1 MARTSLT
8 VNGRAYAWPCAP
20 CVVICA
26 DGLDMAYLEAA
37 EAADRA
43 PFFTAARADGR
54 LRLCK
59 GAMPSFTNPNNC
71 SIVTGRPP
79 SVHGIAGNFF
89 LEPGSAKPVMMNDPS
104 FLRAPSI
111 LAEFSQ
117 AGAKVC
123 VVTAKDKLRKLL
135 GKGLDMTSAVCFSTE
150 FAADV
155 SVAEHG
161 LMEAPI
167 LFDIPSVYSAEVSQ
181 AVFAAG
187 LSLLETH
194 QPDLMYLSTTDY
206 IQHMFAPDEDGAIA
220 FTEMVDGY
228 CQALTNAG
236 ARVVLTADHGM
247 NAKFLPDGQ
256 PNVTYLQDFLD
267 RFAPGSLVILP
278 ITDPYV
284 VHHGALG
291 SFATVYVPPD
301 DNIDSV
307 AVMLRDLPAV
317 ELVITAEEAEEVLEL
332 PRDRIGDL
340 CIMARRDAVLGTRA
354 DEHDLSQL
362 TRPLRSHG
370 GLHEQ
375 PVPIACSH
383 TPAEWPDK
391 LRNFDAFDVVLN
403 RIAGA

>member
-1 MARTSLT
+1 MANAPLT
-8 VNGRAYAWPCAP
+8 VNDRQFAWPTQP

-26 DGLDMAYLEAA
+26 DGFDMAYLEAA
-37 EAADRA
+37 EALDRA
-43 PFFTAARADGR
+43 PFFAKARAEGR
-54 LRLCK
+54 LRGAK

-71 SIVTGRPP
+71 SIVTGTPP
-79 SVHGIAGNFF
+79 RVHGIAGNFF
-89 LEPGSAKPVMMNDPS
+89 LEPGTANPVMMNDPA

-111 LAEFSQ
+111 LATFSQ

-135 GKGLDMTSAVCFSTE
+135 GHGLDMSTAVCFSTE

-155 SVAEHG
+155 TEAEHG
-161 LMEAPI
+161 IAEAPI
-167 LFDIPSVYSAEVSQ
+167 PFPIPSVYSAEVSQ

-187 LSLLETH
+187 VSLLH
-194 QPDLMYLSTTDY
+194 SHKPDLMYLSTTDY
-206 IQHMFAPDEDGAIA
+206 IQHMFAPDEEGALA

-228 CQALTNAG
+228 CQALTDAG

-247 NAKFLPDGQ
+247 NAKFLPDGE
-256 PNVTYLQDFLD
+256 PNVAYLQSILD
-267 RFAPGSLVILP
+267 LAAPGAKVILP

-291 SFATVYVPPD
+291 SFATVYLLPD
-301 DNIDSV
+301 DDID
-307 AVMLRDLPAV
+307 AIAAELREVPAV
-317 ELVITAEEAEEVLEL
+317 ELVITADEAVEVLEL

-340 CIMARRDAVLGTRA
+340 CVMARANAVLGTRRE
-354 DEHDLSQL
+354 EHDLSQL

-375 PVPIACSH
+375 GVPLVSSH
-383 TPAEWPDK
+383 NLDEWPDK
-391 LRNFDAFDVVLN
+391 VRNFDAFDIVLN
-403 RIAGA
+403 RIEEG

>member
-1 MARTSLT
+1 MSQPLTINNRTYAR
-8 VNGRAYAWPCAP
+8 PKAP

-37 EAADRA
+37 ETQGRA
-43 PFFTAARADGR
+43 PFFAKARADGR
-54 LRLCK
+54 LRMAK

-71 SIVTGRPP
+71 SIVTGQPP
-79 SVHGIAGNFF
+79 AVHGIAGNFF
-89 LEPGSAKPVMMNDPS
+89 LEPGTTKPVMMNDPG

-111 LAEFSQ
+111 LAEFSH

-135 GKGLDMTSAVCFSTE
+135 GHGLDMTSAICFSTE

-155 SVAEHG
+155 TVAENG
-161 LMEAPI
+161 IMEAPI
-167 LFDIPSVYSAEVSQ
+167 PFPIPGVYSAEVSQ

-194 QPDLMYLSTTDY
+194 RPDLMYLSTTDY
-206 IQHMFAPDEDGAIA
+206 IQHMFAPDDEDALA

-228 CQALTNAG
+228 CSALTKAG

-247 NAKFLPDGQ
+247 NAKFLPDGK
-256 PNVTYLQDFLD
+256 PNVAYLQDFLD
-267 RFAPGSLVILP
+267 RFAPGAMVILP

-291 SFATVYVPPD
+291 SFATVYVPSD
-301 DNIDSV
+301 DNVEAV
-307 AVMLRDLPAV
+307 AAMLRDLPAV
-317 ELVITAEEAEEVLEL
+317 ELVITVDEAVEVLEL

-340 CIMARRDAVLGTRA
+340 CVMARRDAVLGTRA
-354 DEHDLSQL
+354 EEHDLSQL

-375 PVPIACSH
+375 PVPIAASH
-383 TPAEWPDK
+383 KPESWPDK
-391 LRNFDAFDVVLN
+391 LRNFDAFDIVLN
-403 RIAGA
+403 RMGSA

>member
-1 MARTSLT
+1 MPQPLT
-8 VNGRAYAWPCAP
+8 VNSRTYAWPTQP
-20 CVVICA
+20 SVVICA

-37 EAADRA
+37 EAAGRA
-43 PFFTAARADGR
+43 PFFAKAREDGR
-54 LRLCK
+54 LRLAK

-71 SIVTGRPP
+71 SIVTGQPP
-79 SVHGIAGNFF
+79 AVHGIAGNFF
-89 LEPGSAKPVMMNDPS
+89 LDPATNRPVMMNDPS
-104 FLRAPSI
+104 FLRAPSL
-111 LAEFSQ
+111 LAAFSQ
-117 AGAKVC
+117 KSAKVC

-135 GKGLDMTSAVCFSTE
+135 GHGLDRQTAICFSTE

-155 SVAEHG
+155 TEAEHG
-161 LMEAPI
+161 IAEAPI
-167 LFDIPSVYSAEVSQ
+167 PFPISSVYSAEVSQ

-187 LSLLETH
+187 LSLLQSH
-194 QPDLMYLSTTDY
+194 KPDLLYLSTTDY
-206 IQHMFAPDEDGAIA
+206 IQHMFAPDEEGALA

-228 CQALTNAG
+228 CQAFADAG

-247 NAKFLPDGQ
+247 NAKHVADGK
-256 PNVTYLQDFLD
+256 PNVAYLQDFLD
-267 RFAPGSLVILP
+267 RFAPGAQVILP

-291 SFATVYVPPD
+291 SFATVYVLPG
-301 DNIDSV
+301 DNIESV

-317 ELVITAEEAEEVLEL
+317 ELVITADEAVEVLDL

-340 CIMARRDAVLGTRA
+340 CVMARRDAVLGTRA
-354 DEHDLSQL
+354 EEHDLSAL

-375 PVPIACSH
+375 PVPLVSSH
-383 TPAEWPDK
+383 ELTAWPDK
-391 LRNFDAFDVVLN
+391 LRNYDAFDIVLN